1 MLWEGWLSRGRGWG
15 FFWEEQPFWERA
27 ENFWRVGGLPEGGR
41 SSPFA
46 ARSGRGLS
54 SIHPKVQVGTVED
67 AGTSGAH
74 LDPILGKEGTGVGLH
89 GKLQAGGIPPERA
102 AAEQQA
108 RGPFLAAAVA
118 LPEKVW
124 GRET

>member
-54 SIHPKVQVGTVED
+54 SIHPK
-67 AGTSGAH
+67 
-74 LDPILGKEGTGVGLH
+74 
-89 GKLQAGGIPPERA
+89 GIPPERA